1 MLNRKIERTN
11 KSTIEPPTKK
21 PVKIYD
27 RITDE
32 EAFILKEYWESKNFS
47 GFNEYIQRT
56 GSKLNVLEAIQVIK
70 NTQFSVKL
78 ELENFSG
85 LFKGKFT
92 AKGVGKNKKEARRN
106 AISSIIDQLIKN
118 KLLINI
124 DDFQM
129 NIIKGILQEKQKDS
143 NNINNNFNSNNNSEN
158 NNLQINNNNNKDNNN
173 NINEK
178 DNNNL
183 FKKISNF
190 IQQEKEGRQEYFK
203 LIQKSK
209 EIDDKTKMIQL
220 YSKILIEGKIE
231 ESDKILK
238 AIENLCQLLKN
249 KLDWNDISL
258 IWYQYLIKGD
268 KENLE
273 NILNIL
279 FSKKNTEFINP
290 QIKQEILDSFMF
302 LIPNVNSWN
311 KILDLI
317 NVFFNN
323 VSYFNEDIPFTDY
336 YCFFK
341 KCFHIELLDTLFH
354 LFRNEGN
361 INSLNLINSIE
372 VVGNIQVIGSRFG
385 QEICT
390 FLPQINANFIQKIKK
405 EKKTK
410 FISENELVSIELNKN
425 KKQIGLI
432 SKINNDLTIKLR
444 KNFSNNLEKVK
455 SENIK
460 IQKILNLFV
469 YQKTL
474 ECFRDFCINDDEL
487 LSNQLRQIIIGSY
500 LGTYDSN
507 LLRNLALTKMNEL
520 PEGYKII
527 NQSLNK
533 SQINAVEKSLTER
546 LTLILGPPGTG
557 KTITCVEIVC
567 EYVRLQR
574 LKIQEERNKIL
585 VCAES
590 NCAIDII
597 YSHLKNK
604 SNISV
609 YKYSSKDNSDSFYG
623 IIKANIIYSD
633 VIVCTNV
640 SSSNEFLKTIPFPF
654 VIIDEC
660 SQATEL
666 STLIPLLHHCEQL
679 VLIGDHKQLP
689 PTIISSE
696 AIKLGLNK
704 SLFERLYE
712 FQINSCQLDTQYRMH
727 SSLFEFSSKEF
738 YDNKIISGIKNED
751 RILTQIKFPNQ
762 DYNIMFIN
770 VNGVEQIESKS
781 NSCFNDI
788 EVNKVINVIQ
798 KIQNDISDKSIG
810 IITPYDS
817 QKNKIKKA
825 IFDNKINDEN
835 IIVDTIDGFQ
845 GMERDII
852 IVSLV
857 RSNDSGK
864 IGFVNDSRRVNVLL
878 TRAKY
883 ALIVIG
889 NENCLKNNG
898 IWKKWMGFVRE
909 KNLI

>member
-1 MLNRKIERTN
+1 MLNRKTERVN
-11 KSTIEPPTKK
+11 KSSIEPPTKK
-21 PVKIYD
+21 AVKIYE

-56 GSKLNVLEAIQVIK
+56 GSKLNVLEAIQIIK

-124 DDFQM
+124 DDMQM
-129 NIIKGILQEKQKDS
+129 DIIKGILQEKHKDS
-143 NNINNNFNSNNNSEN
+143 NNMNNNLNTNNNSEN
-158 NNLQINNNNNKDNNN
+158 KYLQNHNNIKDIT

-183 FKKISNF
+183 FKKISSF
-190 IQQEKEGRQEYFK
+190 IQQEKEGRQEFFK
-203 LIQKSK
+203 IMQKSK

-231 ESDKILK
+231 DSDKILK

-258 IWYQYLIKGD
+258 IWYQYLNKGD

-273 NILNIL
+273 NMLNIF
-279 FSKKNTEFINP
+279 FSKKNTEYMNP

-302 LIPNVNSWN
+302 LIPNVNTWK

-317 NVFFNN
+317 NTFFNN

-336 YCFFK
+336 YCYFK

-361 INSLNLINSIE
+361 TNSINLINSIE
-372 VVGNIQVIGSRFG
+372 VIGNIQIIGSRFG
-385 QEICT
+385 QDICT
-390 FLPQINANFIQKIKK
+390 FLPQINANFIKKITK

-410 FISENELVSIELNKN
+410 LISENEIVSIEINKN
-425 KKQIGLI
+425 KKQIALI
-432 SKINNDLTIKLR
+432 SKINNDLSLKLR
-444 KNFSNNLEKVK
+444 KNFSNNLEKIK
-455 SENIK
+455 FENVK
-460 IQKILNLFV
+460 IQKILNIFV

-474 ECFRDFCINDDEL
+474 ECFRDFCINDDDL

-507 LLRNLALTKMNEL
+507 LLRNLALTKINEL
-520 PEGYKII
+520 PPGYKIL

-533 SQINAVEKSLTER
+533 SQINAIEKSLTER

-557 KTITCVEIVC
+557 KTITCVEIIC
-567 EYVRLQR
+567 EYIRLQR

-597 YSHLKNK
+597 YSYLKDK

-609 YKYSSKDNSDSFYG
+609 YKYSSKENSDSFYG
-623 IIKANIIYSD
+623 IIKSNIISAD
-633 VIVCTNV
+633 VIICTNV
-640 SSSNEFLKTIPFPF
+640 SSSNEFLKTISFPF

-738 YDNKIISGIKNED
+738 YDNKIVSGIKNEN
-751 RILTQIKFPNQ
+751 RILTKIKFPNQ

-770 VNGVEQIESKS
+770 VNGNEQIESKT
-781 NSCFNDI
+781 NSCFNDM
-788 EVNKVINVIQ
+788 EVNKVINIIQ
-798 KIQNDISDKSIG
+798 KIQNDILDKSIG

-857 RSNDSGK
+857 RCNDSGK

-889 NENCLKNNG
+889 NENCYKNNG
-898 IWKKWMGFVRE
+898 IWKKWIGFVKE

>member
-1 MLNRKIERTN
+1 MLNRKTERQN
-11 KSTIEPPTKK
+11 KLTIEPPTKK
-21 PVKIYD
+21 AVKIYE

-32 EAFILKEYWESKNFS
+32 EAYALKGYWESKNFS

-56 GSKLNVLEAIQVIK
+56 GSKLNVLEAIQIIK

-85 LFKGKFT
+85 LFKGKFI
-92 AKGVGKNKKEARRN
+92 AKGIGKNKKDARRS

-124 DDFQM
+124 DDIQM
-129 NIIKGILQEKQKDS
+129 DIIKGILQEKYRVS
-143 NNINNNFNSNNNSEN
+143 NNMNNNLNSNNNRE
-158 NNLQINNNNNKDNNN
+158 INNNNGNLNNN
-173 NINEK
+173 NNENINISDK
-178 DNNNL
+178 DMTSL
-183 FKKISNF
+183 IKKINSF

-203 LIQKSK
+203 LMQKSK
-209 EIDDKTKMIQL
+209 EIDDRTKMIQL

-231 ESDKILK
+231 DSDKILK

-258 IWYQYLIKGD
+258 IWYQYLNKGD

-279 FSKKNTEFINP
+279 FSKEYTEYISP
-290 QIKQEILDSFMF
+290 KIKQEILDSFMF
-302 LIPNVNSWN
+302 LIPNINIWK

-317 NVFFNN
+317 NTFFNN

-341 KCFHIELLDTLFH
+341 KSFHIELLDTLFH

-361 INSLNLINSIE
+361 INSLNIINSVE
-372 VVGNIQVIGSRFG
+372 VIGNIQIIGSRFG

-390 FLPQINANFIQKIKK
+390 FLPQINANFIKKITK

-410 FISENELVSIELNKN
+410 LISENEIVSIEINKN
-425 KKQIGLI
+425 KKQIALI

-444 KNFSNNLEKVK
+444 KNFSKNPEKLNF
-455 SENIK
+455 ENVK

-474 ECFRDFCINDDEL
+474 ESFRDFCINDDEF
-487 LSNQLRQIIIGSY
+487 LSNQLRQIIIGSF
-500 LGTYDSN
+500 LGAYDSN
-507 LLRNLALTKMNEL
+507 YLRSLALTKMYQL
-520 PEGYKII
+520 PPGYKIV

-533 SQINAVEKSLTER
+533 NQINAIEKSLTER

-557 KTITCVEIVC
+557 KTITCIEIIC
-567 EYVRLQR
+567 EYIRLQR
-574 LKIQEERNKIL
+574 LKIQEKRNKIL

-597 YSHLKNK
+597 YSYLKNK
-604 SNISV
+604 NNISV
-609 YKYSSKDNSDSFYG
+609 YKYSSKDNSDSFYR
-623 IIKANIIYSD
+623 IIKSNIISSE
-633 VIVCTNV
+633 VIICTNV
-640 SSSNEFLKTIPFPF
+640 GSSNEFLKTISFPF

-689 PTIISSE
+689 PTVISNE
-696 AIKLGLNK
+696 ANKLGLNK

-712 FQINSCQLDTQYRMH
+712 FGINSCQLEIQYRMH
-727 SSLFEFSSKEF
+727 SSLFEFSSREF
-738 YDNKIISGIKNED
+738 YDNKIISGINNEN
-751 RILTQIKFPNQ
+751 RILTKINFPNPN
-762 DYNIMFIN
+762 YNIMFIN
-770 VNGVEQIESKS
+770 VNGNEQIESKN
-781 NSCFNDI
+781 NSCFNDM
-788 EVNKVINVIQ
+788 EVNKVINIVQ
-798 KIQNDISDKSIG
+798 KIKNDIFDKSIG

-825 IFDNKINDEN
+825 IFDNKINDDN

-857 RSNDSGK
+857 RCNDSGK

-883 ALIVIG
+883 GLFIVG

-898 IWKKWMGFVRE
+898 IWRKWIEFVKE
-909 KNLI
+909 KNLV

>member
-1 MLNRKIERTN
+1 MLNRKTERVN
-11 KSTIEPPTKK
+11 KSSIEPPTKK
-21 PVKIYD
+21 AVKIYE

-124 DDFQM
+124 DDMQM
-129 NIIKGILQEKQKDS
+129 DIIKGILQEKHKDS
-143 NNINNNFNSNNNSEN
+143 NNMNNNLNTNNNSEN
-158 NNLQINNNNNKDNNN
+158 NNLQNHNNIKDIT

-183 FKKISNF
+183 FKKISSF
-190 IQQEKEGRQEYFK
+190 IQQEKEGRQEFFK
-203 LIQKSK
+203 IMQKSK

-231 ESDKILK
+231 DSDKILK

-258 IWYQYLIKGD
+258 IWYQYLNKGD

-273 NILNIL
+273 NMLNIF
-279 FSKKNTEFINP
+279 FSKKNTEYMNP

-302 LIPNVNSWN
+302 LIPNVNTWK

-317 NVFFNN
+317 NTFFNN

-336 YCFFK
+336 YCYFK

-361 INSLNLINSIE
+361 TNSINLINSIE
-372 VVGNIQVIGSRFG
+372 VIGNIQIIGSRFG
-385 QEICT
+385 QDICT
-390 FLPQINANFIQKIKK
+390 FLPQINANYIKKIIK

-410 FISENELVSIELNKN
+410 LISENEIVSIEINKN
-425 KKQIGLI
+425 KKQIALI
-432 SKINNDLTIKLR
+432 SKINNDLSLKLR
-444 KNFSNNLEKVK
+444 KNFSNNLEKIK
-455 SENIK
+455 FENVK
-460 IQKILNLFV
+460 IQKILNIFV

-474 ECFRDFCINDDEL
+474 ECFRDFCINDDDL

-507 LLRNLALTKMNEL
+507 LLRNLALTKINEL
-520 PEGYKII
+520 PPGYKIL
-527 NQSLNK
+527 NQSLNQ
-533 SQINAVEKSLTER
+533 SQISAIEKSLTER

-557 KTITCVEIVC
+557 KTITCVEIIC
-567 EYVRLQR
+567 EYIRLQR

-597 YSHLKNK
+597 YSYLKDK

-609 YKYSSKDNSDSFYG
+609 YKYSSKENSDSFYG
-623 IIKANIIYSD
+623 IIKSNIISAD
-633 VIVCTNV
+633 VIICTNV
-640 SSSNEFLKTIPFPF
+640 SSSNEFLKTISFPF

-712 FQINSCQLDTQYRMH
+712 FGINSCQLEIQYRMH

-738 YDNKIISGIKNED
+738 YDNKIVSGIKNEN
-751 RILTQIKFPNQ
+751 RILTKIKFPNQ

-770 VNGVEQIESKS
+770 VNGNEQIESKT
-781 NSCFNDI
+781 NSCFNDM
-788 EVNKVINVIQ
+788 EVNKVINIIQ
-798 KIQNDISDKSIG
+798 KIQNDILDKSIG

-857 RSNDSGK
+857 RCNDSGK

-889 NENCLKNNG
+889 NENCYKNNG
-898 IWKKWMGFVRE
+898 IWKKWIGFVKE